1 MAPLRAPVRLDRPR
15 LLSALAS
22 PAPLV
27 ALLGPDGAGATT
39 LLRQFAEGRDD
50 VTWAGDG
57 RIPDEVSGT
66 LIVDDGDSLT
76 PDVWEHVRRL
86 RATRPGLIVRLAV
99 RSARAVPLAWDVEW
113 VRDLGFTLDETI
125 AYVAARG
132 SHLDPRAVQ
141 LVTGGLPAA
150 VVAVV
155 EANVIDAAAVQLVLA
170 RLAPHPLPAAAAPL
184 AVPEFLTPALVA
196 QLGGDDEVVERAER
210 AGQGEWRTDDGTLV
224 FAFTAPIRAATL
236 TATRITADEQR
247 AIRHRAARA
256 LLREGAGLGALVEGA
271 AADALDIVDAA
282 LRRDG
287 LKLLWGNGARIAAAL
302 RPIPL
307 LQLRR
312 WPVIALAQALILN
325 ARREHRVRAAELLG
339 VALLG
344 VQTGQSE
351 PADRALLRVV
361 ESVARRLTGVGDRGV
376 RAARAATRILDELPA
391 ADLEHLRGLRGDLHA
406 HAAISLL
413 YGGDGEAA
421 SDQFE
426 QALATAVRPSVEL
439 LATGGL
445 ALIQAE
451 AGELPAAQTW
461 VDQALARPW
470 PDDILDEYQGSM
482 LRIAES
488 RLALERGDAS
498 AAEAAVA
505 TIWPIIDTI
514 EHWPALAAARAWAD
528 VSAGRPAEGLERLRS
543 LRSRRGKRMSA
554 GSPAARMLDA
564 TESML
569 ALAATDLAAAR
580 RLVSRAS
587 DPSEVTLAAARVAV
601 FDRQHERALKLLNAA
616 AARTPR
622 QRTEAAALEAILLHR
637 LGRAAEAR
645 AVARRTATLARTYG
659 LRTPFLILPADGRD
673 LFAGDVDDLP
683 APIVIA
689 GVAPQLTTRE
699 SIVARHLVDTA
710 SVEEIAA
717 RLHVSV
723 NTVKSQRR
731 SLYRK
736 LGASSREEA
745 VAAALA
751 YGLLTGVEPTRAMTA
766 VDASADTAATTKR
779 AP

>member
-27 ALLGPDGAGATT
+27 ALLGPDGAGAST
-39 LLRQFAEGRDD
+39 LLRQFAEGRRD

-57 RIPDEVSGT
+57 RIPDEVSRT
-66 LIVDDGDSLT
+66 LIIDDGDSLS
-76 PDVWEHVRRL
+76 PGAWERLRQL
-86 RATRPGLIVRLAV
+86 RATRPDLIVRLAV
-99 RSARAVPLAWDVEW
+99 RSARAVPVAWDVEW
-113 VRDLGFTLDETI
+113 VRDLAFTLDETI
-125 AYVAARG
+125 TYVAARG
-132 SHLDPRAVQ
+132 SHLNPRAVQ
-141 LVTGGLPAA
+141 AATGGLPAA

-155 EANVIDAAAVQLVLA
+155 EANVTDPAAVQLVLA
-170 RLAPHPLPAAAAPL
+170 RLAPHPLPATSAAL
-184 AVPEFLTPALVA
+184 AVPEFLTPRLAA
-196 QLGGDDEVVERAER
+196 QLGGGDDVIERAER
-210 AGQGEWRTDDGTLV
+210 TGHGEWRTDDGTLI
-224 FAFTAPIRAATL
+224 FALTAPIRAATL
-236 TATRITADEQR
+236 AAAPIAAEDQR

-256 LLREGAGLGALVEGA
+256 LLQEGAGLGAVVEGA

-351 PADRALLRVV
+351 PADRALLRII

-376 RAARAATRILDELPA
+376 RAARLAAQTLDELPPD
-391 ADLEHLRGLRGDLHA
+391 DLEQLRGLRGDLHA

-413 YGGDGEAA
+413 YGGDDRAA
-421 SDQFE
+421 GDQFE
-426 QALATAVRPSVEL
+426 QALATATRPSVEL
-439 LATGGL
+439 LAYGGL
-445 ALIQAE
+445 ALIQAS
-451 AGELPAAQTW
+451 AGELPAAQSW
-461 VDQALARPW
+461 VEQTLARPW
-470 PDDILDEYQGSM
+470 PDDILDEYQGSL

-488 RLALERGDAS
+488 RLALERGDAA

-514 EHWPALAAARAWAD
+514 EHWPALGAARAWAD
-528 VSAGRPAEGLERLRS
+528 ISAGRPVEGLERLRS
-543 LRSRRGKRMSA
+543 LRSRRGRRMSA
-554 GSPAARMLDA
+554 SSPAARMLDA

-569 ALAATDLAAAR
+569 ALAAADLASAR
-580 RLVSRAS
+580 RLASRPS
-587 DPSEVTLAAARVAV
+587 DRAEVVLAAARVAV
-601 FDRQHERALKLLNAA
+601 FDRQHERALKLLNAVMT
-616 AARTPR
+616 RTPR

-637 LGRAAEAR
+637 LGRVDEAR
-645 AVARRTATLARTYG
+645 ALAGRAGALARTYG
-659 LRTPFLILPADGRD
+659 LRTPFLILPAAEHD
-673 LFAGDVDDLP
+673 LFQGDVDDLP
-683 APIVIA
+683 APVTIA

-710 SVEEIAA
+710 NMEEIAA
-717 RLHVSV
+717 RLHVSI

-745 VAAALA
+745 IAAALA
-751 YGLLTGVEPTRAMTA
+751 YGLLAGADPTRAMIA
-766 VDASADTAATTKR
+766 VDDSAASAARTKR
-779 AP
+779 TP

>member
-1 MAPLRAPVRLDRPR
+1 MAPLRAPVRLERPR
-15 LLSALAS
+15 LLAALAS
-22 PAPLV
+22 PASLV

-50 VTWAGDG
+50 VTWVGDG
-57 RIPDEVSGT
+57 RIPDAVSRT
-66 LIVDDGDSLT
+66 LVIDDGDSLA
-76 PDVWEHVRRL
+76 PDAWERVRQL
-86 RATRPGLIVRLAV
+86 RATRPDLVVRLAV

-132 SHLDPRAVQ
+132 SHLEPRAVH
-141 LVTGGLPAA
+141 VAAGGLPAA

-155 EANVIDAAAVQLVLA
+155 EANVIDPEAVQIVLA
-170 RLAPHPLPAAAAPL
+170 RLAPHPLPRAVAAL

-196 QLGGDDEVVERAER
+196 QLGGDDGIVEQAER
-210 AGQGEWRTDDGTLV
+210 AGHGEWRTDDGTLI
-224 FAFTAPIRAATL
+224 FALTAPIRAATL
-236 TATRITADEQR
+236 VTTPLPAEEQR
-247 AIRHRAARA
+247 AIHHRAARA
-256 LLREGAGLGALVEGA
+256 LLREGSGLGAVVEGSA
-271 AADALDIVDAA
+271 AGALDIVDAA

-312 WPVIALAQALILN
+312 WPIIALAQALILN
-325 ARREHRVRAAELLG
+325 ARRQHMVRAAELMG

-376 RAARAATRILDELPA
+376 RAARMAARTLDDLSA
-391 ADLEHLRGLRGDLHA
+391 ADLEQLHGLRGDLHA

-413 YGGDGEAA
+413 YGGDDGAA

-426 QALATAVRPSVEL
+426 QALATATRPSVEL
-439 LATGGL
+439 LAYGGL
-445 ALIQAE
+445 ALIHAK
-451 AGELPAAQTW
+451 AGEVPAAQTW
-461 VDQALARPW
+461 VAQALARPW

-488 RLALERGDAS
+488 RLALERGDTA

-514 EHWPALAAARAWAD
+514 EHWPALGAARAWAD
-528 VSAGRPAEGLERLRS
+528 ISAGRPAEGVERLRS
-543 LRSRRGKRMSA
+543 LRSRRGKRMSS
-554 GSPAARMLDA
+554 GSPASRMLDA
-564 TESML
+564 TESAL
-569 ALAATDLAAAR
+569 ALAAGDLASAR
-580 RLVSRAS
+580 RLASRSS
-587 DPSEVTLAAARVAV
+587 DLPDVMIAAARVAV
-601 FDRQHERALKLLNAA
+601 FDRQHERALRLLNAA

-622 QRTEAAALEAILLHR
+622 QRTETAALEAILLER
-637 LGRAAEAR
+637 LGRTAEAR
-645 AVARRTATLARTYG
+645 TLARHAGVLARTYG
-659 LRTPFLILPADGRD
+659 LRTPFLVLPAEEHD
-673 LFAGDVDDLP
+673 LFSGEVDDLP
-683 APIVIA
+683 APITVA
-689 GVAPQLTTRE
+689 GVAPQLTVRE

-710 SVEEIAA
+710 NVEEIAA

-745 VAAALA
+745 IAAALA
-751 YGLLTGVEPTRAMTA
+751 YGLLTGADPTRAITA
-766 VDASADTAATTKR
+766 VEASAATDATTKR

>member
-57 RIPDEVSGT
+57 RIPDEVSRT
-66 LIVDDGDSLT
+66 LIIDDGDSLA
-76 PDVWEHVRRL
+76 PGVWERLRQL
-86 RATRPGLIVRLAV
+86 RATRPDLIVRLAV

-113 VRDLGFTLDETI
+113 ARDLAFTLDETI

-132 SHLDPRAVQ
+132 SHLNPRAVQ
-141 LVTGGLPAA
+141 LATGGLPAA

-155 EANVIDAAAVQLVLA
+155 EANVVHAAAVQLVLA
-170 RLAPHPLPAAAAPL
+170 RLAPHPLPATAAAL

-196 QLGGDDEVVERAER
+196 ELGGGDDIIERAER
-210 AGQGEWRTDDGTLV
+210 AGQGEWRTDDGTLI
-224 FAFTAPIRAATL
+224 FSFTAPIRAATL
-236 TATRITADEQR
+236 AVAPVSADEQR
-247 AIRHRAARA
+247 AIRHRAART
-256 LLREGAGLGALVEGA
+256 LLRDGSGLGAVVEGA

-302 RPIPL
+302 RPVPL
-307 LQLRR
+307 LQLRH

-339 VALLG
+339 IALLG
-344 VQTGQSE
+344 VQSGQSE

-361 ESVARRLTGVGDRGV
+361 ESVARRLTGVGDRGL
-376 RAARAATRILDELPA
+376 RAARAAAQTLDELPA
-391 ADLEHLRGLRGDLHA
+391 ADLEQLRGLRGDLHA

-413 YGGDGEAA
+413 YGGDDGAA

-439 LATGGL
+439 LAYGGL
-445 ALIQAE
+445 ALVQAK
-451 AGELPAAQTW
+451 AGDMPAARSW
-461 VDQALARPW
+461 IDQATARPW
-470 PDDILDEYQGSM
+470 PDDIFNEYQGSM
-482 LRIAES
+482 LLIADS
-488 RLALERGDAS
+488 QLALERGDVD
-498 AAEAAVA
+498 AAEAAIA
-505 TIWPIIDTI
+505 PIWPIIDTI
-514 EHWPALAAARAWAD
+514 EHWAAIATVRAWTD
-528 VSAGRPAEGLERLRS
+528 VTAGSPHEGLERLRA
-543 LRSRRGKRMSA
+543 LRGRRGKRMAS
-554 GSPAARMLDA
+554 GSPTARVLDA
-564 TESML
+564 TESAL
-569 ALAATDLAAAR
+569 ALAAADLVSAR

-587 DPSEVTLAAARVAV
+587 DLTEVVLAAARVAV
-601 FDRQHERALKLLNAA
+601 FDRRHEHALKLLNAVTP
-616 AARTPR
+616 RTPR
-622 QRTEAAALEAILLHR
+622 QRTETAVLEAILLHR
-637 LGRAAEAR
+637 LGRVGEAR
-645 AVARRTATLARTYG
+645 ALARRAGMLARTYG
-659 LRTPFLILPADGRD
+659 LRTPFLVLPADEHD
-673 LFAGDVDDLP
+673 LFADEVDDLP
-683 APIVIA
+683 APVAIA
-689 GVAPQLTTRE
+689 GVAPRLTARE
-699 SIVARHLVDTA
+699 SIVGGHLVDTA

-745 VAAALA
+745 LAAALA
-751 YGLLTGVEPTRAMTA
+751 YGLLAGVEPTREMTA
-766 VDASADTAATTKR
+766 ADVSAAAAARTKR
-779 AP
+779 TP

>member
-27 ALLGPDGAGATT
+27 ALLGPDGAGAST
-39 LLRQFAEGRDD
+39 LLRQFAEERDD

-57 RIPDEVSGT
+57 RIPDVVSRT
-66 LIVDDGDSLT
+66 LVIDDGDALA
-76 PDVWEHVRRL
+76 PDAWERVRQL
-86 RATRPGLIVRLAV
+86 RITRPDLVVRLAV

-113 VRDLGFTLDETI
+113 VRDLAFTLDETI
-125 AYVAARG
+125 AYVAARD
-132 SHLDPRAVQ
+132 SHLNPRTVQ

-155 EANVIDAAAVQLVLA
+155 EANVVDADAVRLVLA
-170 RLAPHPLPAAAAPL
+170 RLAPHPLPASAAAL
-184 AVPEFLTPALVA
+184 AVPEFLTPALAA
-196 QLGGDDEVVERAER
+196 QLGGDDAVIERAER
-210 AGQGEWRTDDGTLV
+210 AGHGEWRTDDGTLI
-224 FAFTAPIRAATL
+224 FALTAPIRAATL
-236 TATRITADEQR
+236 AATPIPEGEQR

-256 LLREGAGLGALVEGA
+256 LLREGSGLGALVEGA

-287 LKLLWGNGARIAAAL
+287 LKLLWGNGPRIAAAL

-325 ARREHRVRAAELLG
+325 ARREHKVRAAELLG

-361 ESVARRLTGVGDRGV
+361 ESVARRLTGVGDRGL
-376 RAARAATRILDELPA
+376 RAARAAARILDELPA
-391 ADLEHLRGLRGDLHA
+391 ADLEQLRGLRGDLHA

-413 YGGDGEAA
+413 YGGDDEAA
-421 SDQFE
+421 VEQFE

-439 LATGGL
+439 VAYGGL
-445 ALIQAE
+445 ALVHAKI
-451 AGELPAAQTW
+451 GDLPAAQTW
-461 VDQALARPW
+461 AAQATGRPW
-470 PDDILDEYQGSM
+470 PDDILNEYQGSM
-482 LRIAES
+482 LWIAES
-488 RLALERGDAS
+488 QLALERGDVG
-498 AAEAAVA
+498 AAEAAIA
-505 TIWPIIDTI
+505 PIWPIIDTI
-514 EHWPALAAARAWAD
+514 EHWSAIAMVRAWTD
-528 VSAGRPAEGLERLRS
+528 VSAGRPHEGLERLRA
-543 LRSRRGKRMSA
+543 LRSRRGRRIAS
-554 GSPAARMLDA
+554 GSPAARVLDA
-564 TESML
+564 TESAL
-569 ALAATDLAAAR
+569 ALAAGDLASAR
-580 RLVSRAS
+580 RLTSRSS
-587 DPSEVTLAAARVAV
+587 DVPEVMLAAARVAV
-601 FDRQHERALKLLNAA
+601 FDRQHERALKLLNAV

-622 QRTEAAALEAILLHR
+622 QRTESAALEAILLHR
-637 LGRAAEAR
+637 VGRVVDAR
-645 AVARRTATLARTYG
+645 TLAQRAGTLARTYG
-659 LRTPFLILPADGRD
+659 LRTPFLVIPADEHD
-673 LFAGDVDDLP
+673 LFAGEVDDVP
-683 APIVIA
+683 APITVA
-689 GVAPQLTTRE
+689 GVAPQLTARE
-699 SIVARHLVDTA
+699 AVVARHLVDTA

-745 VAAALA
+745 IAAALA
-751 YGLLTGVEPTRAMTA
+751 YGLLTGVDPTRAITA
-766 VDASADTAATTKR
+766 VDASAADAAKTNRT
-779 AP
+779 P